1 MSRFERWSRRKLGQE
16 TDEPIEAPPQEE
28 RQDAREAERPAADAP
43 TAEAVE
49 AEPAPGSLDATLP
62 DPDSLPADADFSA
75 YLAKGVSSQLRRRA
89 LRRLWST
96 GGYGLRDG
104 LDDYDE
110 NYREAL
116 KPLARD
122 LADQLRRWTRPEPDS
137 DDAQVQAQDGQKPAI
152 AERYPAQAEPAEHA
166 DDESRE
172 RETRDVASASATDEE
187 EAQAS
192 CPLDQG
198 SVGQEGKTVKD

>member
-16 TDEPIEAPPQEE
+16 GDEPVEALQEE
-28 RQDAREAERPAADAP
+28 LQQAREAERPAADASS
-43 TAEAVE
+43 TEAVD

-75 YLAKGVSSQLRRRA
+75 YLVKGVSSQLRRRA

-122 LADQLRRWTRPEPDS
+122 LADQLRRWTRSEPDS
-137 DDAQVQAQDGQKPAI
+137 DDAQVQTQDDQKPAA
-152 AERYPAQAEPAEHA
+152 AERDQPAAHA